1 MRVLH
6 VIARMNV
13 GGTATYLHSLISG
26 LDESGVDELLAVG
39 NVPPNERE
47 DSRLG
52 ELKFKRVLNMSRRL
66 SFAGDIRAYKELRTL
81 VGDFKPDLIHSH
93 TFKAGLLSRVKNFG
107 VPTVHTFHGH
117 HLYDPEFGWVSRKV
131 MNFIEKVLAKR
142 SRKLLTIGTKV
153 GKELLEAGIG
163 SSSQF
168 ISIPPGI
175 EELGRV
181 DQRATREKFGIAESA
196 FVVVWLGRFTR
207 VKRPDLVL
215 EVAKLLPEMV
225 FVMAGDGE
233 LLDEVR
239 GAAPSNLKIVGVQSA
254 AEMWGIADV
263 GLLTS
268 DSEGMPLSVIEAQ
281 MCGVPVVATDV
292 GSVSE
297 IVEDGVSGKL
307 VSGTSTELAAA
318 ISSLLDSPSTLQSMG
333 EAAMKRARKLFS
345 REVMVNRHLE
355 VYEEILGK
363 VSK

>member
-26 LDESGVDELLAVG
+26 LDELGVDELLAVG

-47 DSRLG
+47 DPRLR

-66 SFAGDIRAYKELRTL
+66 SFVGDFRAYRELRTL
-81 VGDFKPDLIHSH
+81 VGDFKPDLVHSH
-93 TFKAGLLSRVKNFG
+93 TFKAGLLSRLKNFG

-117 HLYDPEFGWVSRKV
+117 HLYDPEFVWFSRKV
-131 MNFIEKVLAKR
+131 MNVIEKALAKR

-153 GKELLEAGIG
+153 GRELLGAGIG

-168 ISIPPGI
+168 VSISPGI

-181 DQRATREKFGIAESA
+181 DRRATREKFGIAGSA

-215 EVAKLLPEMV
+215 EVAKLLPEVV

-233 LLDEVR
+233 LLNEIR
-239 GAAPSNLKIVGVQSA
+239 SGAPSNLRIVGAQSA
-254 AEMWGIADV
+254 AEM
-263 GLLTS
+263 
-268 DSEGMPLSVIEAQ
+268 
-281 MCGVPVVATDV
+281 
-292 GSVSE
+292 
-297 IVEDGVSGKL
+297 
-307 VSGTSTELAAA
+307 
-318 ISSLLDSPSTLQSMG
+318 
-333 EAAMKRARKLFS
+333 
-345 REVMVNRHLE
+345 
-355 VYEEILGK
+355 
-363 VSK
+363 

>member
-13 GGTATYLHSLISG
+13 GGTATYLLSLISG
-26 LDESGVDELLAVG
+26 LDELGVDELLAVG

-47 DSRLG
+47 DPRLG
-52 ELKFKRVLNMSRRL
+52 QLKFKRVLNMSRRL
-66 SFAGDIRAYKELRTL
+66 SFAGDLRAYMELRTL
-81 VGDFKPDLIHSH
+81 VREFKPDLIHSH

-117 HLYDPEFGWVSRKV
+117 HLYDPEFGWFSRKV
-131 MNFIEKVLAKR
+131 MNSIEKILAKR

-153 GKELLEAGIG
+153 GKELLEVGIG
-163 SSSQF
+163 TLSQF
-168 ISIPPGI
+168 VSIPPGI
-175 EELGRV
+175 EELPKVSRGEI
-181 DQRATREKFGIAESA
+181 REKFGITESP

-215 EVAKLLPEMV
+215 EVAKLLPDRT
-225 FVMAGDGE
+225 FVMGGDGE
-233 LLDEVR
+233 LLNEIRV
-239 GAAPSNLKIVGVQSA
+239 AAPSNLKIVGVQSA
-254 AEMWGIADV
+254 AEMWGMADLA
-263 GLLTS
+263 LLTS

-297 IVEDGVSGKL
+297 IVRDEVTGKL
-307 VSGTSTELAAA
+307 VSGTPADLAAA
-318 ISSLLDSPSTLQSMG
+318 ISSLVESSNALESMG
-333 EAAMKRARKLFS
+333 EAARMRAKNLFS

-355 VYEEILGK
+355 VYKEILGK

>member
-1 MRVLH
+1 
-6 VIARMNV
+6 
-13 GGTATYLHSLISG
+13 
-26 LDESGVDELLAVG
+26 
-39 NVPPNERE
+39 
-47 DSRLG
+47 
-52 ELKFKRVLNMSRRL
+52 
-66 SFAGDIRAYKELRTL
+66 
-81 VGDFKPDLIHSH
+81 
-93 TFKAGLLSRVKNFG
+93 
-107 VPTVHTFHGH
+107 
-117 HLYDPEFGWVSRKV
+117 
-131 MNFIEKVLAKR
+131 MNFVEKVLAKR

-153 GKELLEAGIG
+153 GRELLDAGIG

-181 DQRATREKFGIAESA
+181 DRGATREKFGIAESA

-215 EVAKLLPEMV
+215 EVAKLLPEV
-225 FVMAGDGE
+225 AFVMAGDGE
-233 LLDEVR
+233 LLDDVR
-239 GAAPSNLKIVGVQSA
+239 GAAPSNLKTVGVQRA

-297 IVEDGVSGKL
+297 IVEDEVTGKL
-307 VSGTSTELAAA
+307 VSGTPAELASA
-318 ISSLLDSPSTLQSMG
+318 ISSLVESTSTLQSMG
-333 EAAMKRARKLFS
+333 EAARKRAKNLFS
-345 REVMVNRHLE
+345 RGVMVNRHLE

>member
-1 MRVLH
+1 MKVLH

-13 GGTATYLHSLISG
+13 GGTATYLHSLIRG
-26 LDESGVDELLAVG
+26 LDELGVDELLAVG
-39 NVPPNERE
+39 NVPPNESE

-66 SFAGDIRAYKELRTL
+66 SFVGDLRAYKELRTL

-93 TFKAGLLSRVKNFG
+93 TFKAGLLSRVKSFG

-117 HLYDPEFGWVSRKV
+117 HLYDPEFGWFSRKV
-131 MNFIEKVLAKR
+131 MNVIEKALAKR
-142 SRKLLTIGTKV
+142 SKKLLTIGTKV

-163 SSSQF
+163 SLSQF

-181 DQRATREKFGIAESA
+181 DRRATREKFGIAVPA

-215 EVAKLLPEMV
+215 EVAKLLPEVV

-239 GAAPSNLKIVGVQSA
+239 STAPLNLKIVGVQSA
-254 AEMWGIADV
+254 AEMWGIADL

-281 MCGVPVVATDV
+281 ICGVPVVATDV

-297 IVEDGVSGKL
+297 IVEDEVTGKL
-307 VSGTSTELAAA
+307 VSGTPPELASA
-318 ISSLLDSPSTLQSMG
+318 ISILVERPNTVQSMG
-333 EAAMKRARKLFS
+333 EAAQRRAKNLFS